1 MGKKEVQ
8 ISPTLIGFVVLLAL
22 AGPVLLRCVKTVDPG
37 YVCVATFFGE
47 VQKESYGPGLHFP
60 VNPFLSFTEFDVRNK
75 EHKERI
81 GVPSQDQ
88 LTTEIDVSVK
98 YHIDGGMVGRIL
110 EETGLAEQVL
120 SVHITPAVRS
130 IVREQGKSIARAED
144 FFREETQE
152 QLQTGVL
159 GQLIDSLSDKGVVVE
174 QVLIRD
180 IDLPKN
186 LIQQIE
192 RKKEAE
198 QEVER
203 QKAELEKFRTQQEQ
217 KVAEAEAKLDAA
229 EKEAQTIR
237 LLAEAKAYEI
247 QTLTEALANAKG
259 YIQLQALDALQAISQ
274 DPAAKLYFMNGD
286 APMPLP
292 LMNMGLD
299 NK

>member
-1 MGKKEVQ
+1 MSKKEVQ
-8 ISPTLIGFVVLLAL
+8 VSPALIGFVVLLVL
-22 AGPVLLRCVKTVDPG
+22 IGPVLLRCVKTVDPG
-37 YVCVATFFGE
+37 YVSVTTFFGE
-47 VQKESYGPGLHFP
+47 VQKETYGPGLHFP
-60 VNPFLSFTEFDVRNK
+60 VNPLLSFTEFDVRNK

-152 QLQTGVL
+152 QLQNGVL
-159 GQLIDSLSDKGVVVE
+159 TQLMDSLSDKGVVVE

-217 KVAEAEAKLDAA
+217 KVAEAEAKLEAA
-229 EKEAQTIR
+229 EKEAETIR

-247 QTLTEALANAKG
+247 QTLTAALANAPG

>member
-1 MGKKEVQ
+1 
-8 ISPTLIGFVVLLAL
+8 
-22 AGPVLLRCVKTVDPG
+22 
-37 YVCVATFFGE
+37 
-47 VQKESYGPGLHFP
+47 
-60 VNPFLSFTEFDVRNK
+60 
-75 EHKERI
+75 
-81 GVPSQDQ
+81 
-88 LTTEIDVSVK
+88 
-98 YHIDGGMVGRIL
+98 MVGRIL

-152 QLQTGVL
+152 QLQNGVL
-159 GQLIDSLSDKGVVVE
+159 TQLMDSLSDKGVVVE

-217 KVAEAEAKLDAA
+217 KVAEAEAKLEAA
-229 EKEAQTIR
+229 EKEAETIR
-237 LLAEAKAYEI
+237 LR
-247 QTLTEALANAKG
+247 
-259 YIQLQALDALQAISQ
+259 
-274 DPAAKLYFMNGD
+274 
-286 APMPLP
+286 
-292 LMNMGLD
+292 
-299 NK
+299 

>member
-1 MGKKEVQ
+1 MSKKEVQ
-8 ISPTLIGFVVLLAL
+8 VSPTLIGFVVLLIL
-22 AGPVLLRCVKTVDPG
+22 VGPVLLRCVKTVDPG
-37 YVCVATFFGE
+37 YVSVVAVSGAI
-47 VQKESYGPGLHFP
+47 QKETYGPGLHFP
-60 VNPFLSFTEFDVRNK
+60 VNPLLSFTEFDVRNK

-152 QLQTGVL
+152 QLQNGVL
-159 GQLIDSLSDKGVVVE
+159 TQLMDSLSDKGVVVE

-217 KVAEAEAKLDAA
+217 KVAEAEAKLEAA

-237 LLAEAKAYEI
+237 LLAEAKAFEI
-247 QTLTEALANAKG
+247 QTLTEALANAPG